1 MAITKRKEA
10 ASSLIFL
17 LVCVASSVKI
27 GLMSRL
33 SHVYVQYLLVFPGSA
48 LDHLYFDTTSSLR
61 LVSERRLSI
70 VLFHGLCPL
79 PMLLVFYPVYS
90 CFL

>member
-1 MAITKRKEA
+1 
-10 ASSLIFL
+10 
-17 LVCVASSVKI
+17 
-27 GLMSRL
+27 MSRL

-90 CFL
+90 CFSLRFHFFFIIFSVFYRH